1 MIPDRLLVISA
12 LFESGQPR
20 RGLTAMSPV
29 AVITRLLPPWLCPAA
44 GLLDNWCHWHYIK
57 LSSRRMV
64 MVVLDRVKVVSD
76 EEVMSGDP
84 CIEGTRIPVETVLL
98 NLRAGHSLD
107 RIFQAYPTLPP
118 GGIEAAI
125 RWAEAHGI
133 EWRR

>member
-1 MIPDRLLVISA
+1 MAERLAWQLVPLALHKITIS
-12 LFESGQPR
+12 
-20 RGLTAMSPV
+20 
-29 AVITRLLPPWLCPAA
+29 
-44 GLLDNWCHWHYIK
+44 
-57 LSSRRMV
+57 RMV

-107 RIFQAYPTLPP
+107 RIFEAYPTLPP

>member
-1 MIPDRLLVISA
+1 MI
-12 LFESGQPR
+12 
-20 RGLTAMSPV
+20 
-29 AVITRLLPPWLCPAA
+29 
-44 GLLDNWCHWHYIK
+44 
-57 LSSRRMV
+57 MV
-64 MVVLDRVKVVSD
+64 NVLDRVKVVSD
-76 EEVMSGDP
+76 EEVMSGEP

-107 RIFQAYPTLPP
+107 RIFEAYPTP